1 MTNIEYMSAYTHVV
15 WGGGGHFVQTPCPGI
30 YRGRLV
36 NQENHLENVPGV
48 FFFFYLLCNQ
58 VNRWFFEQF
67 SRLRCMDI
75 TFNYSHKLN
84 VKNKK
89 FNKWKTAFYKFP
101 LTDILDDV
109 DLFSGLKKIE

>member
-1 MTNIEYMSAYTHVV
+1 
-15 WGGGGHFVQTPCPGI
+15 
-30 YRGRLV
+30 
-36 NQENHLENVPGV
+36 
-48 FFFFYLLCNQ
+48 
-58 VNRWFFEQF
+58 
-67 SRLRCMDI
+67 MDI